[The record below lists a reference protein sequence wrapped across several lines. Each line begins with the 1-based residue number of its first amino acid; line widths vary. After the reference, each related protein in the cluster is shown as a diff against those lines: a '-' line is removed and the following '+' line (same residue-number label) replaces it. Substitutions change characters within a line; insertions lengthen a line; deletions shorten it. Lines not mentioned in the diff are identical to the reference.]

1 MFRFAKW
8 IVPIAAVARLSFGG
22 TVLCT
27 ESDSSGC
34 VQQLFNTESGPNAIV
49 ASDGESSFDP
59 FGVGS
64 DTSDQIQFTS
74 ANWLPES
81 SNGWTQFNST
91 TWFAPASSSCGSE
104 NEPSCEATG
113 AWYLPGVQWS
123 EGQVG
128 VYTMLDSDGVT
139 ISDVIVLDNAGPDGS
154 AEIQFSSDP
163 TLIPE
168 PASLGLVGLGALGLA
183 ALRRRRAHRA

>member
-27 ESDSSGC
+27 ESDTSGC
-34 VQQLFNTESGPNAIV
+34 VQQLFSTDGPNATV

-59 FGVGS
+59 FGVGN
-64 DTSDQIQFTS
+64 DTSDQIQFNS
-74 ANWLPES
+74 ANWLPEV
-81 SNGWTQFNST
+81 SNGWTQANST
-91 TWFAPASSSCGSE
+91 TWFAPTSSSCGSE
-104 NEPSCEATG
+104 NEPSCEVIG
-113 AWYLPGVQWS
+113 AWFLPGVQWS

-139 ISDVIVLDNAGPDGS
+139 TSDVIVLDNAGPGGT

-168 PASLGLVGLGALGLA
+168 PASFGLAGLGVLGLA
-183 ALRRRRAHRA
+183 ALRRRRAGRA